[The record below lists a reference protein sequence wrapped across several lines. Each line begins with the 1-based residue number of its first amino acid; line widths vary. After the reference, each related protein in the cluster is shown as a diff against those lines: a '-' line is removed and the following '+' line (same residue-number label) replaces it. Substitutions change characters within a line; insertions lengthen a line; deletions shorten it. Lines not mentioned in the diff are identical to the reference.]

1 MRRTGAAIWS
11 GVRQAAGVARRGCL
25 ALWKL
30 LTGTILLPLFRVLWR
45 VLTALIRLLGLDRLA
60 RVIVR
65 GILRLGRA
73 LAAAWRWC
81 AEHVKY
87 INPFWWLWQ
96 IPWMPRLSII
106 DRQIFRGFILTFI
119 TASIMFVS
127 IMVLFDMMNQLKF
140 FLQAKTPFSLVAE
153 MYGNK
158 MFFQFTMISPAAAL
172 FAAIYTINKM
182 ARNNELI
189 AVINSGMSI
198 YRMTA
203 SMAIFGLVFSIFLVW
218 FNDEVVFPAE
228 RRANQISDRIRHGE
242 NPNSK
247 SVSDIR
253 LWGQTGVFWKAK
265 YYDDRRMEL
274 RDLLLLKLRKRVG
287 EKLPAE
293 MALNELVNRAVPVK
307 SVTVRSNASGG
318 ADLVV
323 RSVPDI
329 NSVRYLDDV
338 RLLTPARY
346 WLFRVEAAS
355 ARYNKNRQGWD
366 FQKGRIR
373 YYDGPAERVIEFEN
387 RFFPLAEIPF
397 DFERADTRV
406 NGMTTGEARVH
417 IRKLEKLGAAH
428 RKELVEYYLKFSFP
442 LVNAIIIIIG
452 ISFGGFSPRSVLV
465 LSFFIA
471 VLVYLL
477 YYTFVAL
484 GLSLGKTGVLD
495 PALGAWLGN
504 IGFFALGAGLL
515 VFRKT

>member
-1 MRRTGAAIWS
+1 AAVFS
-11 GVRQAAGVARRGCL
+11 
-25 ALWKL
+25 
-30 LTGTILLPLFRVLWR
+30 
-45 VLTALIRLLGLDRLA
+45 LA
-60 RVIVR
+60 RMT
-65 GILRLGRA
+65 
-73 LAAAWRWC
+73 
-81 AEHVKY
+81 K
-87 INPFWWLWQ
+87 
-96 IPWMPRLSII
+96 
-106 DRQIFRGFILTFI
+106 
-119 TASIMFVS
+119 
-127 IMVLFDMMNQLKF
+127 
-140 FLQAKTPFSLVAE
+140 
-153 MYGNK
+153 
-158 MFFQFTMISPAAAL
+158 
-172 FAAIYTINKM
+172 
-182 ARNNELI
+182 NNELI

-203 SMAIFGLVFSIFLVW
+203 SMAIFGLVFSVFLVW

-228 RRANQISDRIRHGE
+228 RRANTISDKIRHGE
-242 NPNSK
+242 NPNNK
-247 SVSDIR
+247 SVSDVR
-253 LWGQTGVFWKAK
+253 LWGQSGVFWKAK
-265 YYDDRRMEL
+265 YYDDRKMEL
-274 RDLLLLKLRKRVG
+274 RDVLLLKLRQRIG

-307 SVTVRSNASGG
+307 SVTVRSNAEGG

-329 NSVRYLDDV
+329 NAVRYLDDV

-346 WLFRVEAAS
+346 WLYRVEAAS
-355 ARYNKNRQGWD
+355 ARYNKKRQGWD

-373 YYDGPAERVIEFEN
+373 YYDGPAERVIPFES
-387 RFFPLAEIPF
+387 RFFPLGEIPF

-406 NGMTTGEARVH
+406 NGMTTGEARAH
-417 IRKLEKLGAAH
+417 ISKLEKLGAAH

-442 LVNAIIIIIG
+442 LVNGIIIIIG

-471 VLVYLL
+471 VLIYLL

-504 IGFFALGAGLL
+504 IGFFLIGAGLL